1 MQILQKPLAEFQKEF
16 HIFHTK
22 LQATRIPNLYTL
34 PALAAEFVRVFKRK
48 CNKYNVIQTF
58 LDAEIWLL
66 IFAGY
71 PTRKKTAKRT

>member
-58 LDAEIWLL
+58 LDAA
-66 IFAGY
+66 FGY
-71 PTRKKTAKRT
+71 